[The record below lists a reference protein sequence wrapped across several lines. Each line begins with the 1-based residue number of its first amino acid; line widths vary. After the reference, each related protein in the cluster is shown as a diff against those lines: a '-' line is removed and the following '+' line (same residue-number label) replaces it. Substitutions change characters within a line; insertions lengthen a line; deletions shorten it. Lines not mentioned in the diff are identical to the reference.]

1 MKKIIRNSMRD
12 VNKNYIVVW
21 LVGVDSGKSEVI
33 KGDLDL
39 WIGGTEV
46 IEGSNRVWMG
56 EEYMVVEVEVSMVGK
71 KVEVLDDE
79 GKVIEDG
86 ICIGVEDDEVLI
98 YDRGEGFSCEKKNC
112 RVVW

>member
-1 MKKIIRNSMRD
+1 MKIEDMNNDSM
-12 VNKNYIVVW
+12 K
-21 LVGVDSGKSEVI
+21 
-33 KGDLDL
+33 
-39 WIGGTEV
+39 
-46 IEGSNRVWMG
+46 
-56 EEYMVVEVEVSMVGK
+56 GK

-112 RVVW
+112 RVVWQNKRKI

>member
-1 MKKIIRNSMRD
+1 MKIEDMNNDSM
-12 VNKNYIVVW
+12 K
-21 LVGVDSGKSEVI
+21 
-33 KGDLDL
+33 
-39 WIGGTEV
+39 
-46 IEGSNRVWMG
+46 
-56 EEYMVVEVEVSMVGK
+56 GK

>member
-1 MKKIIRNSMRD
+1 MKIEDMNNDSM
-12 VNKNYIVVW
+12 K
-21 LVGVDSGKSEVI
+21 
-33 KGDLDL
+33 
-39 WIGGTEV
+39 
-46 IEGSNRVWMG
+46 
-56 EEYMVVEVEVSMVGK
+56 GK

-86 ICIGVEDDEVLI
+86 ICIGVEGDEVLI

>member
-1 MKKIIRNSMRD
+1 MVNNNMNNNNNMK
-12 VNKNYIVVW
+12 
-21 LVGVDSGKSEVI
+21 
-33 KGDLDL
+33 
-39 WIGGTEV
+39 
-46 IEGSNRVWMG
+46 IEDMNEDNMK
-56 EEYMVVEVEVSMVGK
+56 GK

-86 ICIGVEDDEVLI
+86 ICIGIEDDEVLI

>member
-1 MKKIIRNSMRD
+1 M
-12 VNKNYIVVW
+12 VNKNNN
-21 LVGVDSGKSEVI
+21 I
-33 KGDLDL
+33 KNNNMK
-39 WIGGTEV
+39 
-46 IEGSNRVWMG
+46 IEDMNDDNMR
-56 EEYMVVEVEVSMVGK
+56 GK

>member
-1 MKKIIRNSMRD
+1 M
-12 VNKNYIVVW
+12 VNKNNNMKIEDMNN
-21 LVGVDSGKSEVI
+21 DSMK
-33 KGDLDL
+33 
-39 WIGGTEV
+39 
-46 IEGSNRVWMG
+46 
-56 EEYMVVEVEVSMVGK
+56 GK

>member
-1 MKKIIRNSMRD
+1 MVNNNNMKDNNMKIEDMNNDSM
-12 VNKNYIVVW
+12 K
-21 LVGVDSGKSEVI
+21 
-33 KGDLDL
+33 
-39 WIGGTEV
+39 
-46 IEGSNRVWMG
+46 
-56 EEYMVVEVEVSMVGK
+56 GK